1 MPRQAEDPLPYNE
14 LAIKAAKARNEKP
27 TEYKVAGVPGL
38 LLRVEPS
45 GAAAFYSRYHTNGQR
60 RRIRLGS
67 RGVMPPSEA
76 KKRATEIALAV
87 ESGEDPYLS
96 NRLERAEGKTLREL
110 WDLYRADDHAKSEK
124 TIAYYDGAL
133 RKFVFP
139 VLGDQIANTVTPDA
153 IASLLRQVRTAAK
166 KEKRTTA
173 PVHSAR
179 CAIGSLYRWAYKQRA
194 VTRNPTIG
202 LGFVYK
208 AKPRERH
215 VEADEIAK
223 VWAGIDGEHGPTKR
237 MRLLLKQ
244 LLVTGQRNS
253 TVAGARVDEL
263 KTIDTVNPVWK
274 VPKARMKNRRR
285 DHLLPLSPLAADLFH
300 QAIAMNNDSDFVFP
314 AGRGEEEH
322 FGQASVS
329 RAMKRLCSKI
339 GVKDLR
345 IHDFRKAMTTWLVEQ
360 GVPYEV
366 RTKITHQLDADPHS
380 RNYDFSKLEKPMRD
394 AMTRWAEYVVS
405 CRSETTSNV
414 VPMVQKRRA

>member
-14 LAIKAAKARNEKP
+14 LAIKAARARNGKP
-27 TEYKVAGVPGL
+27 TEYKVEGVAGL

-45 GAAAFYSRYHTNGQR
+45 GAAAFYSRYHANGQR

-67 RGVMPPSEA
+67 RGVVPPSEA

-87 ESGEDPYLS
+87 ERGEDPYLS
-96 NRLERAEGKTLREL
+96 NKLERAEGKTMREL
-110 WDLYRADDHAKSEK
+110 WELYKADDHAKSEK

-139 VLGDQIANTVTPDA
+139 ILGDQIANTVTPDA

-166 KEKRTTA
+166 KENHTTA

-208 AKPRERH
+208 AEARERR
-215 VEADEIAK
+215 VEAEEIAK

-237 MRLLLKQ
+237 MRLLLKL

-253 TVAGARVDEL
+253 TVAGARMDEL
-263 KTIDTVNPVWK
+263 KTLDTANPVWK
-274 VPKARMKNRRR
+274 VPKARMKMRR
-285 DHLLPLSPLAADLFH
+285 DHLLPLSPIAADLFR
-300 QAIAMNNDSDFVFP
+300 QASALNKGSEFVFP
-314 AGRGEEEH
+314 TARGEQEH

-339 GVKDLR
+339 GVEDLHV
-345 IHDFRKAMTTWLVEQ
+345 HDFRKGMTTWLVEER
-360 GVPYEV
+360 VPYEV
-366 RTKITHQLDADPHS
+366 RTKITHHLDADPHS

-394 AMTRWAEYVVS
+394 ALTQWAEYVVS
-405 CRSETTSNV
+405 CRSEAISNV
-414 VPMVQKRRA
+414 VPMLRKA